1 MSELCFVFDTN
12 TVVSALL
19 LRQSVSRQ
27 AFDEARQQGQLLLSL
42 ETLNELNDVLRREK
56 FNRYVSERERLL
68 FLSAFVQE
76 AMLVEVHAVIQE
88 SRDPK
93 DDKFLVLAVSGQ
105 ADFIISG
112 DKDLLVL
119 DPFHGIPIVTPR
131 QLLNHFQQA

>member
-1 MSELCFVFDTN
+1 MSELRFVFDTN

-93 DDKFLVLAVSGQ
+93 DDKFLALAVSGQ